1 MTNDKRPAP
10 VPFDD
15 IAPWY
20 DFLNHFL
27 SLGIDRQWRK
37 KLIRQLPPE
46 PGIRILDVA
55 TGTADLAILAAS
67 KKDCRV
73 TGCDISQKM
82 MDIGQQKAN
91 AKGLHHRIELLRASA
106 DDLPFESNQFDA
118 VMVAFGVRNFVNL
131 DAGLAGMYRVLK
143 PGGKLLVLEF
153 STPRNPLLRAIYLLY
168 FKHVLPFVG
177 GLLSKN
183 RKAYDYLPE
192 SVLKFP
198 QGDAFIR
205 HLETAGFIRH
215 HAKTLTAGIATL
227 YTAFKQG

>member
-55 TGTADLAILAAS
+55 TGTADLAILAAR
-67 KKDCRV
+67 KKSCRV
-73 TGCDISQKM
+73 SACDISRKM
-82 MDIGQQKAN
+82 MAIGKKKAS
-91 AKGLHHRIELLRASA
+91 AKGLDGQIEMIWASA
-106 DDLPFESNQFDA
+106 EDLPFDSNHFDA
-118 VMVAFGVRNFVNL
+118 VMVAFGVRNFVSLEN
-131 DAGLAGMYRVLK
+131 GLAEMYRVVK
-143 PGGKLLVLEF
+143 PGGNLLVLEF

-168 FKHVLPFVG
+168 FRRVLPVLG

-198 QGDAFIR
+198 QGETFMQL
-205 HLETAGFIRH
+205 LETTGFKH
-215 HAKTLTAGIATL
+215 TDTQPLTGGIATL
-227 YTAFKQG
+227 YTAYK